1 MPLFPGQERS
11 EPVLIFIRRHWFAL
25 AYRLIV
31 PVVLALLPSAVGL
44 GAQYSGAT
52 FFVEAAGFGYTLY
65 ALGVHL
71 FWLLAIVLALAAFV
85 DYYLDYWVVT
95 DRRIVSVE
103 QSGLFSRTVAQ
114 LHLSRVQDA
123 TARVHGPVATVLD
136 YGDVFIQTAGE
147 EARFVFTS
155 IPHPNQVIARIMTL
169 HQSTS
174 VTIDSPKPKSAT
186 EPKTPPP
193 PAVTP

>member
-1 MPLFPGQERS
+1 MF
-11 EPVLIFIRRHWFAL
+11 VRRHWFAL
-25 AYRLIV
+25 AHRLIA
-31 PVVLALLPSAVGL
+31 PAVLALVPSAVGL
-44 GAQYSGAT
+44 GAQYAGAT
-52 FFVEAAGFGYTLY
+52 LFVEAAGLGYTLY

-123 TARVHGPVATVLD
+123 TARIHGPVATVLD

-155 IPHPNQVIARIMTL
+155 IPHPNQLIARVMTL
-169 HQSTS
+169 HQNTAVANAPPDPTPAPAPTAS
-174 VTIDSPKPKSAT
+174 
-186 EPKTPPP
+186 PPP
-193 PAVTP
+193 TSAPGQS